1 MLDEYMKKNSLFIK
15 LFGLAIAICLV
26 ALLFAA
32 TAWIYVQNWLK
43 TPLNISSEGYTY
55 ELKQGQTLGHLAND
69 LSAQKLLEYPRLL
82 RLYARLTDTSKV
94 HAGEYFFAQGTTP
107 ETLLEKLRKGEVVL
121 YQVTF
126 VEGWTFKQAVT
137 VLENNSSVRHELSG
151 KTEKEQLALLN
162 LPIEHPEGWFFPDT
176 YSFSRN
182 TSDIEIL
189 QKAYHRMEQLLNAE
203 WEKRAPGLPYKNAYE
218 ALIMASIIERE
229 TGHHSEREQIA
240 GVFVRRLQ
248 QGMKLQTDPTV
259 IYGMGDK
266 YRGRIARKNLEEAT
280 AYNTYVIGG
289 LPPTPIAL
297 PSAASIKAAL
307 NPAAG
312 NALYFV
318 AKGDGTSEFS
328 DTLDAHNQA
337 VRRYQ
342 LNRRSDYRAAPPPPQ
357 RSHSATAVPAR
368 SGCGRASSPLRAHDP
383 ARPRFRC
390 PSR

>member
-1 MLDEYMKKNSLFIK
+1 MKKISPSLRLLIIAAAIY
-15 LFGLAIAICLV
+15 LAGLISAV
-26 ALLFAA
+26 AGWLYL
-32 TAWIYVQNWLK
+32 QNWLT
-43 TPLNISSEGYTY
+43 TPLNIDAQGYRY
-55 ELKQGQTLGHLAND
+55 ELKQGQSLSHLAND
-69 LSAQKLLEYPRLL
+69 FGAQGILDYPRLL
-82 RLYARLTDTSKV
+82 RLYARVTNVNKV
-94 HAGEYFFAQGTTP
+94 HAGEYFFASGSTP
-107 ETLLEKLRKGEVVL
+107 QSLLEKLKKGEVVL

-126 VEGWTFKQAVT
+126 VEGWTFKQA
-137 VLENNSSVRHELSG
+137 LAALDKNPSIRHELTG
-151 KTEKEQLALLN
+151 KTNKEQLGLLGLN
-162 LPIEHPEGWFFPDT
+162 ISHPEGWFFPDT

-182 TSDIEIL
+182 TSDVEIL
-189 QKAYHRMEQLLNAE
+189 QKSFHKMESLLNAE
-203 WEKRAPGLPYKNAYE
+203 WETRAANLPYKSPYE

-259 IYGMGDK
+259 IYGMGDQ
-266 YRGRIARKNLEEAT
+266 YRGRISRKNLEEAT
-280 AYNTYVIGG
+280 PYNTYTIEG

-328 DTLDAHNQA
+328 ATLDAHNQA

-342 LNRRSDYRAAPPPPQ
+342 LNRRSDYRAAPPP
-357 RSHSATAVPAR
+357 SAK
-368 SGCGRASSPLRAHDP
+368 D
-383 ARPRFRC
+383 
-390 PSR
+390 

>member
-1 MLDEYMKKNSLFIK
+1 MKKLSLPMR
-15 LFGLAIAICLV
+15 LLGLALAVCFTGMLG
-26 ALLFAA
+26 AGL
-32 TAWIYVQNWLK
+32 AWLYVQSWLK
-43 TPLNISSEGYTY
+43 APLDISGSGYTY
-55 ELKQGQTLGHLAND
+55 ELKPGQTLGHLAND
-69 LSAQKLLEYPRLL
+69 LGAQNLLKHPRLL
-82 RLYARLTDTSKV
+82 RFYARVTETNKV
-94 HAGEYFFAQGTTP
+94 HAGEYFFAPGTTP
-107 ETLLEKLRKGEVVL
+107 EMILEKLRNGDVVL

-126 VEGWTFKQAVT
+126 VEGWTYKQALVA
-137 VLENNSSVRHELSG
+137 LENHPSVRHDLGG
-151 KTEKEQLALLN
+151 KTEKEQLELLG
-162 LPIEHPEGWFFPDT
+162 LSIGHPEGWFFPDT

-182 TSDIEIL
+182 TTDIEIL
-189 QKAYHRMEQLLNAE
+189 RRAHRQMESVLNAA

-229 TGHHSEREQIA
+229 TGHHSERDQIA

-259 IYGMGDK
+259 IYGMGDS
-266 YRGRIARKNLEEAT
+266 YQGRITRKNLEEAT

-297 PSAASIKAAL
+297 PSAASINAAL

-328 DTLDAHNQA
+328 ATLDAHNQA

-342 LNRRSDYRAAPPPPQ
+342 LNRRSDYRAAPPPP
-357 RSHSATAVPAR
+357 VKK
-368 SGCGRASSPLRAHDP
+368 
-383 ARPRFRC
+383 
-390 PSR
+390 